1 MIARLTS
8 LALASIVCCAPAM
21 AQDATRAPA
30 WGSVSLSAGFTPDPH
45 EIDLVAGGPVHSG
58 RAIRS
63 SCPGNITEE
72 PSVEIYYNS
81 GSFPLIFSAYSGLD
95 ATLVILAPDDA
106 WYCDDDSGRGTNP
119 RIEFDRPASGTY
131 LVWVG
136 SYADGTT
143 APAVLKVSE
152 IAR

>member
-8 LALASIVCCAPAM
+8 LALASIVCSAPAI
-21 AQDATRAPA
+21 AQDAERAPR
-30 WGSVSLSAGFTPDPH
+30 WGGIYLSAGFTPDPY
-45 EIDLVAGGPVHSG
+45 EFDLEAGGPVHSG

-63 SCPGNITEE
+63 SCPGNITDEA
-72 PSVEIYYNS
+72 SVEIYYNA
-81 GSFPLIFSAYSGLD
+81 GSFPLIFSAYSGID
-95 ATLVILAPDDA
+95 ATLVILGPDNA
-106 WYCDDDSGRGTNP
+106 WHCDDDSGQGTNP
-119 RIEFDRPASGTY
+119 RIEFTRPNSGSY

-136 SYADGTT
+136 SYAADTT